1 MTWKLV
7 ATCPEETKTIL
18 AQEGESLGATV
29 DKLGFRAVYFEV
41 PDLESFYKFH
51 LQITTASH
59 LFWIIK
65 SFAAKDDRMLFSQV
79 QRIKWRELFDP
90 TKTFRIDAYVS
101 NHPEW
106 TPPELSKR
114 TRQAMQEHFQ
124 HHGLPIPH
132 ADVEDPDV
140 LICIWLENG
149 RATVSI
155 RTSGDTLHK
164 RGYRLPGHMAP
175 LKETVAATVLRA
187 VGYDGST
194 PLYDPMCGSGTIVIE
209 AAMMALGKACLIHR
223 KKDGFAFERLK
234 NFDRALW
241 QQVQHDLRE
250 GKKSELT
257 CPIYASDISSDS
269 VTLTRET
276 ALRAR
281 VERYLTCS
289 VDNFFDTVAPCPEG
303 LMISNLPYGDRMQAA
318 DGLDAF
324 YEKIGDHLKKAYKG
338 WTVALLVSAESP
350 WKSIGLKPKRKV
362 PLVNGSI
369 PVLLLIYEIY

>member
-1 MTWKLV
+1 MTWKMV
-7 ATCPEETKTIL
+7 ATCPEESKLIL
-18 AQEGESLGATV
+18 AQEGELLGAKV
-29 DKLGFRAVYFEV
+29 EKLGFRAVYFEV
-41 PDLESFYKFH
+41 SDLEAFYKFH
-51 LQITTASH
+51 LQLTTASH

-65 SFAAKDDRMLFSQV
+65 EFAAKDDRMLFSQV

-90 TKTFRIDAYVS
+90 AKTFRIDAYIS

-140 LICIWLENG
+140 LICIWLEKG

-175 LKETVAATVLRA
+175 LKETVAATLLRVLE
-187 VGYDGST
+187 YDGSR

-223 KKDGFAFERLK
+223 KKNGFGFERLK
-234 NFDRALW
+234 NFDRTLW
-241 QQVQHDLRE
+241 QRVQTELRE
-250 GKKSELT
+250 GKKTELLH
-257 CPIYASDISSDS
+257 PIYASDVSEDS

-289 VDNFFDTVAPCPEG
+289 AENFFDTKAPCESG
-303 LMISNLPYGDRMQAA
+303 LLVSNLPYGDRLQAA
-318 DGLDAF
+318 EEMPVF

-338 WTVALLVSAESP
+338 WTAALLVSAESP
-350 WKSIGLKPKRKV
+350 WKSIGLKPTRKI

-369 PVLLLIYEIY
+369 PVLLLVYEIY